1 MKIRIT
7 DDFKEK
13 LASQVEF
20 ISKDKPEA
28 ARKFKNEIIKR
39 IKNIPKMPLMHRK
52 SRFFENENIRD
63 LIYKGYTIVYRI
75 KEKEKIIEVFGITKF
90 EKNPFD

>member
-7 DDFKEK
+7 DDFKGK

-20 ISKDKPEA
+20 ISKDKPKA
-28 ARKFKNEIIKR
+28 ARKF
-39 IKNIPKMPLMHRK
+39 
-52 SRFFENENIRD
+52 
-63 LIYKGYTIVYRI
+63 IYKGYTIVYRI